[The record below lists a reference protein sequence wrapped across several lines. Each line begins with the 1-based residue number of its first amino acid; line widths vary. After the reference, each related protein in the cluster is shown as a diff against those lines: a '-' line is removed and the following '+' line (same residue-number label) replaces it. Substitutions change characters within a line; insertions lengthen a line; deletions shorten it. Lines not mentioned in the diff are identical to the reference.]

1 MEHDTPRTGR
11 RRRARGRRCPPAL
24 AALALVAAGC
34 ATPPGAAPDSPTREG
49 ATPVAGTPLD
59 ADAGAASALEASPPE
74 ASARDASAPVTV
86 AERAIVR
93 DLADALAQVLEPR
106 TTTLQVNL
114 GADDSLTGA
123 WVDALVERGFGIQ
136 RVPAD
141 QGPNY
146 LTHSVRATDDP
157 DERTWR
163 LGAGIVELSRD
174 YRVAGDERVAAVSPM
189 RVAGSRAP
197 VAVGAAGTVR
207 VAAEPEL
214 DRVEYV
220 GAAPLEMPSPII
232 SLVTPSVVAG
242 VVERSVGGP
251 GRSALNSN
259 RVEVGNLFFG
269 GDAFGSLEQTHRRVG
284 RQIVVFGDDSLVL
297 GDDNRAV
304 LERFIDEEMQA
315 QDVVGLVGCSNGP
328 TRLEIGNEGLALGR
342 AARVTEA
349 LVERGVARERIYDQG
364 CWAPVSAGDR
374 FPGRGVVLE
383 LWRRDA

>member
-1 MEHDTPRTGR
+1 MEHEAHR
-11 RRRARGRRCPPAL
+11 RERERRWWERARRAAPI
-24 AALALVAAGC
+24 ALALVATGC
-34 ATPPGAAPDSPTREG
+34 ATSPPTVPDGSGPDAASPDAAAPVRD
-49 ATPVAGTPLD
+49 APVD
-59 ADAGAASALEASPPE
+59 ASETSMPE
-74 ASARDASAPVTV
+74 ASARDASEPVTV

-114 GADDSLTGA
+114 DASDPLTDA

-146 LTHSVRATDDP
+146 LSLSVEASNDP
-157 DERTWR
+157 DELTWR
-163 LGAGIVELSRD
+163 LAAGIVEVSRD
-174 YRVAGDERVAAVSPM
+174 YRVAGGERVSAVSPL

-197 VAVGAAGTVR
+197 ITVGAEGTVR
-207 VAAEPEL
+207 VAAASPEL

-259 RVEVGNLFFG
+259 RVEIGNLFFG
-269 GDAFGSLEQTHRRVG
+269 GDAFGSLEETHRRVG
-284 RQIVVFGDDSLVL
+284 RQIVVFGNDSLVL

-315 QDVVGLVGCSNGP
+315 RDVVGLVGCSNGP
-328 TRLEIGNEGLALGR
+328 TSLEIGNEGLALGR

-364 CWAPVSAGDR
+364 CWAPVDAGDR

-383 LWRRDA
+383 LWRENA

>member
-1 MEHDTPRTGR
+1 MEHETHHGGR
-11 RRRARGRRCPPAL
+11 RRGRRYL
-24 AALALVAAGC
+24 AVPVALALITTGCTALPSAAPVDPRPNVAPDA
-34 ATPPGAAPDSPTREG
+34 ATPGDAAPPGVGETS
-49 ATPVAGTPLD
+49 A
-59 ADAGAASALEASPPE
+59 ADASV
-74 ASARDASAPVTV
+74 RDASAPVTV
-86 AERAIVR
+86 AERAVVR
-93 DLADALAQVLEPR
+93 DLTDALAQVLEPR

-114 GADDSLTGA
+114 GADDPLTGA
-123 WVDALVERGFGIQ
+123 WVDALVGHGFGIQ

-146 LTHSVRATDDP
+146 LAHSVAATDDP

-174 YRVAGDERVAAVSPM
+174 YRLAGGERVSAVSPL

-197 VAVGAAGTVR
+197 IAVGAEGTVR
-207 VAAEPEL
+207 VAAASPEL

-259 RVEVGNLFFG
+259 RIEVGNLFFG

-284 RQIVVFGDDSLVL
+284 RQIVVFGNDSLVL

-328 TRLEIGNEGLALGR
+328 TSLEIGNEGLALGR

-364 CWAPVSAGDR
+364 CWAPVDAGDR

>member
-1 MEHDTPRTGR
+1 MEHEAHHGGR
-11 RRRARGRRCPPAL
+11 RRGRPCAAAPI
-24 AALALVAAGC
+24 ALALITTGCTALPSASPLDPRPDVASDA
-34 ATPPGAAPDSPTREG
+34 ATPGDAAPPDVGETS
-49 ATPVAGTPLD
+49 A
-59 ADAGAASALEASPPE
+59 ADASS
-74 ASARDASAPVTV
+74 RDASAPVTV
-86 AERAIVR
+86 AERAVVR
-93 DLADALAQVLEPR
+93 DLTDALAQVLEPR
-106 TTTLQVNL
+106 TATLQVNL
-114 GADDSLTGA
+114 GADDPLTGA
-123 WVDALVERGFGIQ
+123 WVDALVGHGFGIQ

-146 LTHSVRATDDP
+146 LSHSVRATEDP
-157 DERTWR
+157 DVLAWR
-163 LGAGIVELSRD
+163 LAAGIVELSRD
-174 YRVAGDERVAAVSPM
+174 YRVAGDESVAAVSPL

-197 VAVGAAGTVR
+197 VAVGAEGTVR
-207 VAAEPEL
+207 VVAASPGL